1 MSQGFPRLTPFG
13 ERAFL
18 VELGDG
24 IDVAL
29 NARVHALAA
38 ELDVHRDAQPG
49 LGQPVPA
56 YASLLVPFDPALVQ
70 AADVAL
76 LLGDVAHA
84 VLEASPGEASLG
96 ALLEIPV
103 RYGGEDGP
111 DLADVASRTGLTEA
125 EVIDL
130 HAGPAYHVFML
141 GFAPGFAYLG
151 PLPEALRLPRRP
163 EPRLRVAKGSVA
175 IAAGQTAV
183 YPHETAGGWH
193 VIGRTDLVLWDPAS
207 AEPVRVHPGDR
218 VRFVPA

>member
-1 MSQGFPRLTPFG
+1 MRQTFPRVVPFG

-38 ELDVHRDAQPG
+38 EVDTQRSVQPG
-49 LGQPVPA
+49 LGRAVPA
-56 YASLLVPFDPALVQ
+56 YASLLVPFDPGLIGAGEVERLLQDLAPTALEVSPGTSTDSALV
-70 AADVAL
+70 
-76 LLGDVAHA
+76 
-84 VLEASPGEASLG
+84 
-96 ALLEIPV
+96 EIPV

-130 HAGPAYHVFML
+130 HAGPTYHVFML

-163 EPRLRVAKGSVA
+163 DPRLRVAKGSVA

-183 YPHETAGGWH
+183 YPHQTAGGWH
-193 VIGRTDLVLWDPAS
+193 LIGRTELALWDPGLP
-207 AEPVRVHPGDR
+207 EPARVRPGDR